1 LAAYLNL
8 PDYLKYWIDMS
19 HNLSKAKKKL
29 NQGKLAEA
37 HKLLSR
43 ATKNDPSDSEA
54 QYLFGDC
61 LIRQNRIEEAIN
73 YLQKTISTGNANPCL
88 FFLAGVALEKVG
100 QLADAGKS
108 YELAER
114 SGCTEN
120 LMYYMIGSYHTNI
133 TKDFSKAE
141 IYLAKTIA
149 NLPTAYVAYVALA
162 KLYGDQGRY
171 EESLQALD
179 YCLTHGYETVEVYV
193 NLGRALSCQGRQ
205 DEALGCYK
213 KSVEIDPRHTV
224 AQQNYLA
231 QLLFSYDEE
240 SAIYPEIRKITEF
253 LNLRSKKKYDGKID
267 CLPGRKL
274 NLGFVS
280 ADFREHVISH
290 YFMPI
295 LRNINRSKFSL
306 YLYSNNPSEDQ
317 TSAQYRELS
326 DFWCKCYQL
335 SDEQLESKIISDKI
349 DILIDLS
356 NNTAGNRL
364 SAFLN
369 RPAPMQVSMMGLPM
383 STGLDCMDFALR
395 DQYTAEKCNLD
406 EYSSEIILPVKN
418 ISYFDP
424 LIELPAISEPP
435 CITNGYITFGSFNG
449 LRKIDK
455 SLMQV
460 WAKLLHSLPGSK
472 IKLMTEDYNNSFM
485 KDYLY
490 DIFATF
496 GVDKS
501 RVTLQSR
508 LPMQEF
514 LASHNQV
521 DIALD
526 PYPYHGESTS
536 YHSLFMGLPLVSRSG
551 NSCASNV
558 SNRILSAI
566 NRESWVANNFD
577 EYIDIALNL
586 ATDVDSLV
594 ANRKSLRNE
603 IANSSLMDFKQA
615 TENVESALLSGWH
628 TLCSNQHQE

>member
-1 LAAYLNL
+1 M
-8 PDYLKYWIDMS
+8 P

-43 ATKNDPSDSEA
+43 ATKNDPNNKEA

-61 LIRQNRIEEAIN
+61 LIRQSRIEEAIN
-73 YLQKTISTGNANPCL
+73 YLKKTISTGNANPCL

-100 QLADAGKS
+100 QFADAGKS
-108 YELAER
+108 YQFAEQ

-120 LMYYMIGSYHTNI
+120 LMYYMIGSYHANV
-133 TKDFSKAE
+133 TKEFEKAE
-141 IYLAKTIA
+141 IYFARTIS
-149 NLPTAYVAYVALA
+149 NNPTTYVAYVALA
-162 KLYGDQGRY
+162 KLYSDQGRY

-205 DEALGCYK
+205 DDALACCK
-213 KSVEIDPRHTV
+213 KSVEIDPRNTV
-224 AQQNYLA
+224 AKQNYLT
-231 QLLFSYDEE
+231 QLLFSCDEE
-240 SAIYPEIRKITEF
+240 RVIYPEIRKTTES
-253 LNLRSKKKYDGKID
+253 LNANSRKKYGGKID
-267 CLPGRKL
+267 AQPDRKL

-295 LRNINRSKFSL
+295 LRNLNRAKFSV
-306 YLYSNNPSEDQ
+306 YLYSNNASEDQ
-317 TSAQYRELS
+317 TSNQYRELS
-326 DFWCKCYQL
+326 DFWCNCYRL

-395 DQYTAEKCNLD
+395 DQYTAEKCRLN
-406 EYSSEIILPVKN
+406 EYSSEKILPVKHA
-418 ISYFDP
+418 SYFDP

-455 SLMQV
+455 SLMEI
-460 WAKLLHSLPGSK
+460 WAKLLHSLPGSR
-472 IKLMTEDYNNSFM
+472 IRLMTEDYNNSFM
-485 KDYLY
+485 RDYLY

-496 GVDKS
+496 GVDNS

-514 LASHNQV
+514 LTSHNQV

-526 PYPYHGESTS
+526 PYPYHGESTTF
-536 YHSLFMGLPLVSRSG
+536 HSLFMGLPVVSRSG

-566 NRESWVANNFD
+566 NRESWIATNYD

-586 ATDVDSLV
+586 AADVDSL
-594 ANRKSLRNE
+594 ATNRKSLRKE
-603 IANSSLMDFKQA
+603 IEHSSLMNFKQT
-615 TENVESALLSGWH
+615 TEDVESALLSGWR
-628 TLCSNQHQE
+628 TLCDDQDHQ